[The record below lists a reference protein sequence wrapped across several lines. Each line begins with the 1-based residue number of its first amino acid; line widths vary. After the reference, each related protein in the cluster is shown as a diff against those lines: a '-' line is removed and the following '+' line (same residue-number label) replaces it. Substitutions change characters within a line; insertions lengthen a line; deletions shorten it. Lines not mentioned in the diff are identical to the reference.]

1 MICLEPE
8 HQSQTCSRKTD
19 IAYAVLGSA
28 PWTVLRCTYLT
39 VKSGKPFILG
49 QHKHP
54 WLGASPKC
62 SWPQKGA
69 SNWEHVSQWQRPS
82 NSLPRTLLYQFLE
95 MIPFPRGGYGP
106 SCGVGRVGEVG
117 SALSSLLVS
126 AATLFKAL
134 YPLWPRSEPNTGLTC
149 GTLM

>member
-49 QHKHP
+49 SAQ
-54 WLGASPKC
+54 ASLAWCLSKVQLTPKGGLKLRAC
-62 SWPQKGA
+62 VPVTEAKQFSTKDSPLPISRDDTFSSGWIWSFMWGRE
-69 SNWEHVSQWQRPS
+69 SRWGGFS
-82 NSLPRTLLYQFLE
+82 SL
-95 MIPFPRGGYGP
+95 
-106 SCGVGRVGEVG
+106 
-117 SALSSLLVS
+117 SLLVS

-134 YPLWPRSEPNTGLTC
+134 YPLWPRSEPNTGLTY